1 MEKEAERPRTN
12 SKKRRRA
19 EHVSVQGLG
28 VVPGHEEEAEGPRT
42 AVKEGCR
49 LGLERFRSRTW
60 GVAGHEPQKKKGE
73 AMRPRTENA
82 APRVFPRGD
91 FLWSLAMKVRPGD
104 RARMSSRAPRVF
116 PRRD

>member
-1 MEKEAERPRTN
+1 VTADG
-12 SKKRRRA
+12 KR
-19 EHVSVQGLG
+19 
-28 VVPGHEEEAEGPRT
+28 
-42 AVKEGCR
+42 KCR